1 MLTRALLIHTDIHMY
16 AHVTLS
22 SFSDMVC
29 DGPEG
34 DRKGR
39 GVDGRGFSLSSSSD
53 GSCEG
58 GQGDC
63 GGVDEGEGGDE
74 GGGGDE
80 GEGGCEGACDNHRSI
95 CTGKQLSTLTGLHT
109 LHIHALYIHT

>member
-39 GVDGRGFSLSSSSD
+39 GVDGTSINMEVAVADVNKMWASAG
-53 GSCEG
+53 
-58 GQGDC
+58 
-63 GGVDEGEGGDE
+63 
-74 GGGGDE
+74 
-80 GEGGCEGACDNHRSI
+80 SI
-95 CTGKQLSTLTGLHT
+95 CVAGTRW
-109 LHIHALYIHT
+109 